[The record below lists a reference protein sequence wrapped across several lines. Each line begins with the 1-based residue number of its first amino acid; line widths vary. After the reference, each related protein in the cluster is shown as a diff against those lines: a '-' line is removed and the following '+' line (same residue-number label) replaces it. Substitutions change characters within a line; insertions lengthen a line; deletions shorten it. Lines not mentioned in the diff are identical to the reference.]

1 MNLGRITIVT
11 PPDKIF
17 NINVSY
23 LLVSPSMHV
32 KQQFQSILSN
42 SIDDL
47 NVFIYEQDESD
58 IDWLLSVAHIVDVII
73 IDVDTCNQL
82 TKSFVSYLLAQPN
95 VFYITSDELT
105 PYNLISKNRIY
116 NLDWVAEEL
125 NNDINEGEDDDY
137 DDQQED

>member
-1 MNLGRITIVT
+1 MNLGKITIIT

-17 NINVSY
+17 NLNVSY

-32 KQQFQSILSN
+32 KQQFQSILSK

-47 NVFIYEQDESD
+47 NVFIYEHDESD
-58 IDWLLSVAHIVDVII
+58 IDWLLSVSHMVDVVI

-82 TKSFVSYLLAQPN
+82 TRSFVSFLLAQPN

>member
-58 IDWLLSVAHIVDVII
+58 IDWLLSVSHMVDVVI

-82 TKSFVSYLLAQPN
+82 TRSFVSFLLAQPN

>member
-1 MNLGRITIVT
+1 MNLGKITIIT

-17 NINVSY
+17 NLNVSY
-23 LLVSPSMHV
+23 MLVSPSMHV
-32 KQQFQSILSN
+32 KQQFQAILSK

-47 NVFIYEQDESD
+47 NVFIYEHEESD
-58 IDWLLSVAHIVDVII
+58 IDWLLSVLHMVDVVI
-73 IDVDTCNQL
+73 IDVDNSSQL
-82 TKSFVSYLLAQPN
+82 TKSFISFMLSHPN

-105 PYNLISKNRIY
+105 PFNLISKNRIY

-125 NNDINEGEDDDY
+125 NNDINEGDEEDY